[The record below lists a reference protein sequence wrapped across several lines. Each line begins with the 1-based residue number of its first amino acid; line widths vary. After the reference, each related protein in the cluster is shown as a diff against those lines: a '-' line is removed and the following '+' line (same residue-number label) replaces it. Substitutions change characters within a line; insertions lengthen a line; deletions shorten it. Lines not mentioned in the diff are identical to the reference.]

1 MLHLALLL
9 DFKKINNIEMK
20 FEISDNIYNPTPQV
34 TKFHFENTFLNE
46 QSLHPCPNQVTRQI

>member
-20 FEISDNIYNPTPQV
+20 FEISDNIYNTTPQV
-34 TKFHFENTFLNE
+34 TEFQVENTFLNE
-46 QSLHPCPNQVTRQI
+46 QPLHPCPNQVTRQI